1 MKEWGRKGTGN
12 GEFSQ
17 PMQLAIDSKDNVYA
31 VDRINNRV
39 QKFDNNGQFITKW
52 GTNGGTGHLDP
63 LENWGEEPGD
73 LFLPTGIAIDEQNRV
88 YVTDTS
94 NNRMNVYDENG
105 RFIEQ
110 FGSFSG
116 EDGHFFSPQGLDID
130 SSGNI
135 IVADGLLHKIQFF
148 RKEN

>member
-1 MKEWGRKGTGN
+1 
-12 GEFSQ
+12 
-17 PMQLAIDSKDNVYA
+17 
-31 VDRINNRV
+31 
-39 QKFDNNGQFITKW
+39 
-52 GTNGGTGHLDP
+52 
-63 LENWGEEPGD
+63 
-73 LFLPTGIAIDEQNRV
+73 
-88 YVTDTS
+88 
-94 NNRMNVYDENG
+94 MNVYDENG